1 VSPDRLHVEAD
12 LSIDVGGE
20 TVRVTGGGD
29 RLRVEAP
36 SFRAARRL
44 LDGTATLPVGVDLGA
59 ADRLGAPVTIA
70 VRGRTVARVGGEVR
84 PNWSARL
91 AGVAPAR
98 VSLRGV
104 LRALIG

>member
-20 TVRVTGGGD
+20 TVRVTGGDDG
-29 RLRVEAP
+29 LRIEAP

-44 LDGTATLPVGVDLGA
+44 LDGSEALPGDVDPGA
-59 ADRLGAPVTIA
+59 ADRLDAPVTVA
-70 VRGRTVARVGGEVR
+70 VRGRTVARVGGGVR
-84 PNWSARL
+84 PNRLARL